1 MTVAI
6 HFSFNQTLPRG
17 QEGLTPLRVIE
28 IMAPEGIQLKVRR
41 PKDVQR
47 LKRENYVVGSP
58 GHLKDKKYERFL
70 KVKQGLF
77 FFQTRGIF
85 PYTEWSLLWLV
96 VSSFFRGHCVSWLVV
111 LKRGQKCR
119 GVQGYLRCEM

>member
-1 MTVAI
+1 MQDFKIWFSTPFPASIMTVAI

-58 GHLKDKKYERFL
+58 GHLKDKQYDS
-70 KVKQGLF
+70 KVGCRTYNRPMSDLTSQV
-77 FFQTRGIF
+77 
-85 PYTEWSLLWLV
+85 SLHPLHFDNL
-96 VSSFFRGHCVSWLVV
+96 
-111 LKRGQKCR
+111 
-119 GVQGYLRCEM
+119 